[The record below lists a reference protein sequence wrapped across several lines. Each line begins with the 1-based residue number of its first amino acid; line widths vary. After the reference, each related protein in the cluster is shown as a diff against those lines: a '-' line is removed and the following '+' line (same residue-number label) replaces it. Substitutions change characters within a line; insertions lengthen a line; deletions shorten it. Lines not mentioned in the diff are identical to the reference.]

1 MRANVKVRT
10 ALERLLLMPLWP
22 FSVIKPEK
30 LEETNICPV
39 IKGISLLWET
49 GVKISGRKGGH
60 GVRSGLVGRPLLQ
73 GARGEPRAARGRAA
87 WRKGHLILMEISEKA

>member
-1 MRANVKVRT
+1 MKVRT

-49 GVKISGRKGGH
+49 GVKISGRFLNYHFFMNFIKD
-60 GVRSGLVGRPLLQ
+60 LYD
-73 GARGEPRAARGRAA
+73 
-87 WRKGHLILMEISEKA
+87 